1 MLLRVIHLNVHR
13 FANVAAGSSTSAAGS
28 STVGAVGAAL
38 SALHPDLVTL
48 NEVDVALMPG
58 CLESVSTALSLPFVD
73 FFGHVRGTYGNAI
86 LSRYPLSRRKAVHLE
101 GGTEFRFPA
110 GTRKF
115 NGEIAKENEAHR
127 IVRGLLITD
136 VELPSGLRPLG
147 VAVTHL
153 DHMDVAQRRTQLRH
167 IVREAGDGALLLM
180 GDLNA
185 LTRSDYSDGAW
196 RRLEERARERKWQ
209 LPQHG
214 DLSILRD
221 AKFEDVAVASG
232 SEVQLTAPAREPLYR
247 VDYGW
252 LRGGGAPGTAK
263 TAPPGATITMEAAR
277 VHGEVL
283 VSDHLPLVVDLQLG
297 EAASGE

>member
-48 NEVDVALMPG
+48 NEVDVAHMPG
-58 CLESVSTALSLPFVD
+58 CLESVSTALSLPFVE

-196 RRLEERARERKWQ
+196 RRLG
-209 LPQHG
+209 P
-214 DLSILRD
+214 
-221 AKFEDVAVASG
+221 SG
-232 SEVQLTAPAREPLYR
+232 
-247 VDYGW
+247 
-252 LRGGGAPGTAK
+252 
-263 TAPPGATITMEAAR
+263 IAAGR
-277 VHGEVL
+277 L
-283 VSDHLPLVVDLQLG
+283 
-297 EAASGE
+297 

>member
-1 MLLRVIHLNVHR
+1 M
-13 FANVAAGSSTSAAGS
+13 
-28 STVGAVGAAL
+28 
-38 SALHPDLVTL
+38 
-48 NEVDVALMPG
+48 
-58 CLESVSTALSLPFVD
+58 VSC
-73 FFGHVRGTYGNAI
+73 
-86 LSRYPLSRRKAVHLE
+86 
-101 GGTEFRFPA
+101 
-110 GTRKF
+110 
-115 NGEIAKENEAHR
+115 
-127 IVRGLLITD
+127 
-136 VELPSGLRPLG
+136 
-147 VAVTHL
+147 
-153 DHMDVAQRRTQLRH
+153 
-167 IVREAGDGALLLM
+167 
-180 GDLNA
+180 
-185 LTRSDYSDGAW
+185 
-196 RRLEERARERKWQ
+196 WQ